1 MNVRL
6 AIMNWLTNNWMSKFK
21 DIEKYWINIRSVY
34 QAVHT
39 NHVWGKLKEQ
49 LEKLWINITKS

>member
-6 AIMNWLTNNWMSKFK
+6 AIMNRLTNNWMSKFK
-21 DIEKYWINIRSVY
+21 DIEKYGINIRSVY

-39 NHVWGKLKEQ
+39 NYVWGKLKE
-49 LEKLWINITKS
+49 KLNELGIYL